1 MAVDEDMAGAEDMA
15 VAKAEVEAMAVEATE
30 TISGTIKE
38 EEDAEEVAVA
48 TVDAATAAADAV
60 VAAPDAAAAAAA
72 EAAVAEAGAHL
83 QAVALPRVDNGTT
96 TMKVSPIQA
105 AVLVSAA
112 TNVARP
118 AMSDAIVPLKHQKT
132 TRGARRGPRNRD
144 AEKILHGLRG
154 RAHPSVG
161 NCTKFETRYFVSSRY
176 VFRPI

>member
-15 VAKAEVEAMAVEATE
+15 VAMAEVEAMAVEATE

-83 QAVALPRVDNGTT
+83 QAVALP
-96 TMKVSPIQA
+96 S
-105 AVLVSAA
+105 
-112 TNVARP
+112 
-118 AMSDAIVPLKHQKT
+118 
-132 TRGARRGPRNRD
+132 
-144 AEKILHGLRG
+144 
-154 RAHPSVG
+154 
-161 NCTKFETRYFVSSRY
+161 
-176 VFRPI
+176 